1 MTAAIVLSADQSD
14 LILRLIECAENN
26 DFFESEFDDE
36 EERSYFAYS
45 RIVANELERKL
56 SLNEETN
63 DVASGLA
70 EQVATNSSITMID
83 GRPWWD
89 LSNVR
94 TKLAPEQLHEQLQEL
109 RDRLRFLL
117 SNSDSLEVRQI
128 ILEAIYLLRSADPH
142 IRLGNSE
149 RSS

>member
-1 MTAAIVLSADQSD
+1 MNTVLVLSADQSD
-14 LILRLIECAENN
+14 LILRLIEFAENN

-45 RIVANELERKL
+45 RIIANELERKL

-63 DVASGLA
+63 DVASGPA
-70 EQVATNSSITMID
+70 EQAATNSSITMVD

-94 TKLAPEQLHEQLQEL
+94 LLSPVQLHQQLREI
-109 RDRLRFLL
+109 RDRLHSLMTQ
-117 SNSDSLEVRQI
+117 SDSLQVRQI

-142 IRLGNSE
+142 IRIGNSE

>member
-1 MTAAIVLSADQSD
+1 MNTVIVLSADQSD
-14 LILRLIECAENN
+14 LIKRLIEFAENN

-45 RIVANELERKL
+45 RIIANELERKL

-63 DVASGLA
+63 DVASGPA
-70 EQVATNSSITMID
+70 EQVATNWSITMVE

-94 TKLAPEQLHEQLQEL
+94 LLSPEQLHQQLQEI
-109 RDRLRFLL
+109 RDRLRTLM
-117 SNSDSLEVRQI
+117 SHSDSLDVRQI
-128 ILEAIYLLRSADPH
+128 ILGAFYLLHSVDPH
-142 IRLGNSE
+142 ITIGNSG

>member
-14 LILRLIECAENN
+14 LIKRLIEFAENN

-45 RIVANELERKL
+45 RIIANELERKL
-56 SLNEETN
+56 PNEETN
-63 DVASGLA
+63 DVASGPA
-70 EQVATNSSITMID
+70 EQVATNSSITMVV

-94 TKLAPEQLHEQLQEL
+94 SKLAPEQLHEQLQEI
-109 RDRLRFLL
+109 RDRLHTLM
-117 SNSDSLEVRQI
+117 SHSDSLQVRQI
-128 ILEAIYLLRSADPH
+128 ILEAIYLLGSADLH
-142 IRLGNSE
+142 IRIGNSE

>member
-14 LILRLIECAENN
+14 LILRLIEFAENN

-45 RIVANELERKL
+45 RIIANELERKL

-63 DVASGLA
+63 DVASGPA
-70 EQVATNSSITMID
+70 EQVATNSSITMVD

-94 TKLAPEQLHEQLQEL
+94 LLSPEQLHQQLQEI
-109 RDRLRFLL
+109 RDRLHTLM
-117 SNSDSLEVRQI
+117 SHSDSLQVRQI

-142 IRLGNSE
+142 IRIGNSE

>member
-14 LILRLIECAENN
+14 LIRRLIEFAENN

-45 RIVANELERKL
+45 RVIANELERKL
-56 SLNEETN
+56 YLYEETN
-63 DVASGLA
+63 DVASGPA
-70 EQVATNSSITMID
+70 EQVATNSSITMVD

-94 TKLAPEQLHEQLQEL
+94 PLSPEQLHQQLQEI
-109 RDRLRFLL
+109 RDRLRTLM
-117 SNSDSLEVRQI
+117 SHSDSLQVRQI
-128 ILEAIYLLRSADPH
+128 ILEAIYLLRSTDPH
-142 IRLGNSE
+142 ISIGNSE

>member
-14 LILRLIECAENN
+14 LIKRLIEFAENN

-45 RIVANELERKL
+45 RIIANELERKL

-63 DVASGLA
+63 DVASGPA
-70 EQVATNSSITMID
+70 EQVATNSSITMVD

-94 TKLAPEQLHEQLQEL
+94 LLSPEQLHQQLQEI
-109 RDRLRFLL
+109 RDRLRTLM
-117 SNSDSLEVRQI
+117 SHSDSLQVRQI

-142 IRLGNSE
+142 IRIGNSE

>member
-14 LILRLIECAENN
+14 LILRLIEFAENN

-45 RIVANELERKL
+45 RIIANELERKL

-63 DVASGLA
+63 DVASGPA
-70 EQVATNSSITMID
+70 EQVATNASITMVD

-94 TKLAPEQLHEQLQEL
+94 LLSPEQLHQQLQEI
-109 RDRLRFLL
+109 RDRLHTLM
-117 SNSDSLEVRQI
+117 SHSDSLQVRQI
-128 ILEAIYLLRSADPH
+128 ILGAIYLLRSADPH
-142 IRLGNSE
+142 IRIGNSE

>member
-1 MTAAIVLSADQSD
+1 MTAASVLSADQSD
-14 LILRLIECAENN
+14 LIKRLIEFAENN

-45 RIVANELERKL
+45 RIIANELERKL
-56 SLNEETN
+56 SLNEKTN
-63 DVASGLA
+63 DVASGPA
-70 EQVATNSSITMID
+70 EQVATNSSITMVD

-94 TKLAPEQLHEQLQEL
+94 LLSPELLQQRLQEI
-109 RDRLRFLL
+109 RDRLRTLM
-117 SNSDSLEVRQI
+117 SHSDILQVRQI

-142 IRLGNSE
+142 IRIGNSE